1 MSLQSFLLKNNLI
14 DYIQLMLIVNDAIP
28 EELSGYYFII
38 TEIELLTNEKLIVVV
53 MDKFEETDADY
64 KITFNINENNELVHE
79 SHIKL

>member
-1 MSLQSFLLKNNLI
+1 MSLQSFLLENNLI
-14 DYIQLMLIVNDAIP
+14 DYIQLMLIVNDATP
-28 EELSGYYFII
+28 EELNGYYFII

-53 MDKFEETDADY
+53 MDKFEKTDADY

>member
-14 DYIQLMLIVNDAIP
+14 DYSTLHFLINDALP
-28 EELSGYYFII
+28 EELSGYYFIVNGIILI
-38 TEIELLTNEKLIVVV
+38 TDKKLTVVV
-53 MDKFEETDADY
+53 ADQFEDNDADY